1 MFPEGTGG
9 QGASREGIDPQ
20 WGTMVCLSV
29 CVCNIGAVLS
39 GVRGTRGGIGLGFK
53 LLLAG

>member
-9 QGASREGIDPQ
+9 EGASREGIDPQ

-29 CVCNIGAVLS
+29 CVCNIGAVMS
-39 GVRGTRGGIGLGFK
+39 GVRGTRRGIGLGFK
-53 LLLAG
+53 LFLAG